1 MGQNAYRAPLAG
13 RVALDNLRKRL
24 KNPMV
29 AESTARALEALDC
42 ELFLKE
48 YEQAYAE
55 LRDDPDA
62 WAEVQEERRAFD
74 GTLMDGLEQA
84 DA

>member
-1 MGQNAYRAPLAG
+1 M
-13 RVALDNLRKRL
+13 ALRNLRKRPGSP
-24 KNPMV
+24 KV
-29 AESTARALEALDC
+29 DEAAARALQSLDC

-55 LRDDPDA
+55 LRKDPEA
-62 WAEVQEERRAFD
+62 WAEVRAERSAFD
-74 GTLMDGLEQA
+74 GTLMDGLERE